1 MDNLNVVHVVAAV
14 LPPPMIELLVVLAI
28 AAAIKRFWRELL
40 DLAGLRTETIPRD
53 RPSSLFESRPYLF
66 TQAEN
71 AFLRA
76 LEQAVGSQFRITMKV
91 RLGDLVMVRGNSSSA
106 TISRNQINQKH
117 VDFVLCTRDPVK
129 PLLAIELDDASHDTA
144 DRQNRVDLVDT
155 CLDGAGLPILHVR
168 CRHSYDVAQLGLKI
182 KSLVGSAKGLGLRL
196 F

>member
-144 DRQNRVDLVDT
+144 DRQNRD
-155 CLDGAGLPILHVR
+155 APIR
-168 CRHSYDVAQLGLKI
+168 
-182 KSLVGSAKGLGLRL
+182 
-196 F
+196 